1 MSNESEALGASLAM
15 QKSVQKADQEYSEA
29 ETEARR
35 EAALRAMFATPHKPH
50 KASKVGRKESSQR
63 K

>member
-1 MSNESEALGASLAM
+1 MILTN
-15 QKSVQKADQEYSEA
+15 QKKDQFYPDA

-35 EAALRAMFATPHKPH
+35 EAALKTMFATPHKPQRPIRE
-50 KASKVGRKESSQR
+50 KRVESHE

>member
-1 MSNESEALGASLAM
+1 MKNSD
-15 QKSVQKADQEYSEA
+15 QKDETYSEA

-35 EAALRAMFATPHKPH
+35 EATLKKLLETPPKPH
-50 KASKVGRKESSQR
+50 KAKKRKP

>member
-1 MSNESEALGASLAM
+1 MT
-15 QKSVQKADQEYSEA
+15 KTDQETEAYSEA

-35 EAALRAMFATPHKPH
+35 EAALKRMLTTPRKPH
-50 KASKVGRKESSQR
+50 EPIGKRRRKSSQR

>member
-1 MSNESEALGASLAM
+1 MAGTN
-15 QKSVQKADQEYSEA
+15 QKADAYSEA

-35 EAALRAMFATPHKPH
+35 EAALQRMFATPHKPH
-50 KASKVGRKESSQR
+50 EASKGRRKESSQS